1 MFLLE
6 GFWVELRSLKRDLTA
21 STLRP
26 SVVLMIK
33 EPSCQQEE
41 DVGSLRP
48 DRVQTS
54 GLESDWTPHQHSVT
68 FTLSVAVVSSRPPA
82 PNQCSR
88 LKTAAALL
96 HTNASFSF
104 LFAFVFV
111 WFFFLDFFLFLP
123 NQSRKSRPE
132 FFCHSG
138 GRAAIGCFGG
148 PLLEGMVKVKWRWSG
163 CEQVLQQWSG
173 LQFCSNQQCCAAG
186 LEKVFLFCT
195 SFLHEILFNP
205 LKCKLVH

>member
-1 MFLLE
+1 
-6 GFWVELRSLKRDLTA
+6 
-21 STLRP
+21 
-26 SVVLMIK
+26 MIK

-54 GLESDWTPHQHSVT
+54 GLESDWTPRQHSVT
-68 FTLSVAVVSSRPPA
+68 FTLSVTVVSSRPPA

-88 LKTAAALL
+88 LKTDAALS
-96 HTNASFSF
+96 HTNASFSL
-104 LFAFVFV
+104 LFAFV
-111 WFFFLDFFLFLP
+111 WFFMFFFLFLP
-123 NQSRKSRPE
+123 NRSRKSRPE

-148 PLLEGMVKVKWRWSG
+148 PLLEGLVKVKWRSSG
-163 CEQVLQQWSG
+163 CEQVLQQRSG

-186 LEKVFLFCT
+186 LEEVFIFCT
-195 SFLHEILFNP
+195 SCLHEILFNP
-205 LKCKLVH
+205 LKCK